1 MRRLVLFGVVMALC
15 VAALPAVGVGPLTA
29 TPVGVGPIGDDG
41 TAEIGAFDPVL
52 ALERTTFDPEDQ
64 PFEYVRSAYRGD
76 RYRVALD
83 LRAPEGP

>member
-1 MRRLVLFGVVMALC
+1 
-15 VAALPAVGVGPLTA
+15 
-29 TPVGVGPIGDDG
+29 
-41 TAEIGAFDPVL
+41 VL